1 MPLPIKQQTS
11 ILQLILAMFNAPPG
25 TSNLNHLA
33 AQLKHGQA
41 LENLAQ
47 SLARSV
53 LFFDKQYDVNLAPID
68 FASALTEDLFGD
80 RISSRN
86 KALVIEYIFNKI
98 SSGSSQI
105 ELVSEFINVLFS
117 IPTSDSNWGE
127 AALHFHIHNV
137 TKIINHLLCDTF
149 TAENKAVVIEFILA
163 QMKVG
168 KTFGTMIVWGIKTLI
183 SVDHDNPVWGS
194 AAKLFDNR
202 VEVAK
207 YHSVDKIGIVTDLAV
222 LQQILS
228 GVTANF
234 ETVVAAKAAIDRLQ
248 DDPVMQLQYFN
259 PFRLDQVLKNEKQN
273 SALFAAQELNFA

>member
-1 MPLPIKQQTS
+1 MPLTIKQQTS

-25 TSNLNHLA
+25 ASNLNYFV

-68 FASALTEDLFGD
+68 FAGALTEDLFGD

-98 SSGSSQI
+98 SSGSSQT

-127 AALHFHIHNV
+127 AALHYHIHNV
-137 TKIINHLLCDTF
+137 TKIINHLLGDTF

-207 YHSVDKIGIVTDLAV
+207 YHSVDKFGVVTDLAV

-228 GVTANF
+228 CVTANF
-234 ETVVAAKAAIDRLQ
+234 ETVVAAKAAIDKLQ

-259 PFRLDQVLKNEKQN
+259 PFRLDEVLRNEKQD
-273 SALFAAQELNFA
+273 SALSAAQELKFA